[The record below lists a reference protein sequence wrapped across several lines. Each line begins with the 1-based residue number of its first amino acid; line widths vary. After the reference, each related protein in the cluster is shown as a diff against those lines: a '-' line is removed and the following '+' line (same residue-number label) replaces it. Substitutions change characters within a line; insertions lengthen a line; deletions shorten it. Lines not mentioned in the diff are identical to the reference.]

1 MSNSVAEFLSKKGVK
16 KFKNGIKANPGRA
29 IMAAAVLA
37 TAFTV
42 SSQQKPVETQM
53 DMLRPQTTYAITEKG
68 DTLCA
73 YQAVPVNGA
82 AYARLQ
88 KLVNNATKSDAGR
101 EILKAISEQGTVL
114 RVDVAGKNTV
124 GYFSPAD
131 NSICLNKAFRNAD
144 LQSCLVHEGKHS
156 IQNTRLSANSTAY
169 TFGSNIM
176 TSRVMEADAVATQ
189 TKFAFEMAEQGDFSA
204 LKALKNSHGNVVSA
218 YAKAGMKYGT
228 DSNQTM
234 KEAMLAWYGDKNYVG
249 LYDASYVRFHA
260 ETVQQLPAR
269 ELKNCFSKT
278 QDADKVL
285 TAVCCWK
292 GQNYAGTDGRIL
304 QTPQTAYLDVK
315 FYKQINSVNSV
326 LGMKTAYARSDTSA
340 DRFYVMKD
348 GRIADQTY
356 GQMLKNNKSVKTAGL
371 VNYQRA
377 QQR

>member
-29 IMAAAVLA
+29 FMAAAVLA

-42 SSQQKPVETQM
+42 SSQQKPVETQT

-124 GYFSPAD
+124 GYFSPSD
-131 NSICLNKAFRNAD
+131 NSICLNKAFGNDD

-204 LKALKNSHGNVVSA
+204 LKALRNSHGNVVSA
-218 YAKAGMKYGT
+218 YAEAGMKYGPG
-228 DSNQTM
+228 SNRTM
-234 KEAMLAWYGDKNYVG
+234 KEAMLAWYENKSYVG
-249 LYDASYVRFHA
+249 LYDASYVQFHA
-260 ETVQQLPAR
+260 EVVQQLSAR

-315 FYKQINSVNSV
+315 FYKQINNVNSA
-326 LGMKTAYARSDTSA
+326 LGMKTAYTQSDTSA